1 MPGLPERHD
10 RLVSVDLLRGLVMV
24 IMALD
29 HTRDFFTN
37 VHFSPTDLSKTS
49 VALFL
54 TRWITHFCAP
64 AFVFLAGTGAFLF
77 GSHGKTKSEL
87 AVFLTTRGLWLI
99 FLQITAETF
108 AWNFTTDY
116 TEIDGGVLWAI
127 GWSMIVLAG
136 LVFFPVGLT
145 SAFGI
150 LMIASHNLLDG
161 VQPQHLGKLGPL
173 WAVLHT
179 GDIVRISPS
188 LTLEP
193 FYPLIPWIG
202 VMAAGYGFGT
212 VLLLERDAQRKV
224 LFRLGGLLTVLFILL
239 RAVNIYGDPKPW
251 SPQASYILSLLSFL
265 NCEKY
270 PPSLLYLLMT
280 LGPAIAVLPWFDR
293 KPGRLGGF
301 FITFGRVP
309 LFYYLLHLLLVY
321 QLAVTLAWVTG
332 GSVSAFLGDPFTP
345 GYPDSYGYDLSIVY
359 LLWVL
364 VVLSLYPI
372 CRGFA
377 SLKAHRRHWLWLR
390 YF

>member
-1 MPGLPERHD
+1 MPRLPERLD

-37 VHFSPTDLSKTS
+37 AQFSPTDLSKTS

-64 AFVFLAGTGAFLF
+64 VFVFLAGTGAFLYA
-77 GSHGKTKSEL
+77 SHGKTKNEL
-87 AVFLTTRGLWLI
+87 AIFLITRGLWLI
-99 FLQITAETF
+99 FLQIAVETF
-108 AWNFTTDY
+108 AWDFTTDY
-116 TEIDGGVLWAI
+116 TQIEGGVLWAI
-127 GWSMIVLAG
+127 GWSMIALAG
-136 LVFFPVGLT
+136 LVFLPVGLT
-145 SAFGI
+145 SVFGI

-161 VQPQHLGKLGPL
+161 VRPEDLGELGPL

-179 GDIVRISPS
+179 GDIIRISPN
-188 LTLEP
+188 LALEP

-212 VLLLERDAQRKV
+212 VLLLERDVQRRV
-224 LFRLGGLLTVLFILL
+224 LLRLGGLLTVLFILL
-239 RAVNIYGDPKPW
+239 RSINLYGDPKPW
-251 SPQASYILSLLSFL
+251 SPQDSYTFSLLSFL

-293 KPGRLGGF
+293 KPGWLGGF

-309 LFYYLLHLLLVY
+309 LFYYLLHLLLIH
-321 QLAVTLAWVTG
+321 QLVIALAWVTG
-332 GSVSAFLGDPFTP
+332 RSASAFLGDPFTP
-345 GYPDSYGYDLSIVY
+345 GYPDGCGYDLPILY

-372 CRGFA
+372 CRRFA
-377 SLKAHRRHWLWLR
+377 SLKAHRRHWRWLR
-390 YF
+390 YL

>member
-1 MPGLPERHD
+1 
-10 RLVSVDLLRGLVMV
+10 
-24 IMALD
+24 ALD

-37 VHFSPTDLSKTS
+37 AHFSPTDLSKTS

-64 AFVFLAGTGAFLF
+64 VFAFLAGTGAFL
-77 GSHGKTKSEL
+77 SAAHGKNKSEL
-87 AVFLTTRGLWLI
+87 AIFLITRGLWLI
-99 FLQITAETF
+99 FLQIAAETF
-108 AWNFTTDY
+108 AWDFATDY

-127 GWSMIVLAG
+127 GWSMIALAG
-136 LVFFPVGLT
+136 LVFLPVGLT

-150 LMIASHNLLDG
+150 LMIAGHNLLDG
-161 VQPQHLGKLGPL
+161 VQPEDLGELGPL

-179 GDIVRISPS
+179 GDIIRISPS

-212 VLLLERDAQRKV
+212 VLLLERDVQRSV
-224 LFRLGGLLTVLFILL
+224 LLRLGSLLTVLFILL
-239 RAVNIYGDPKPW
+239 RSINLYGDPKPW
-251 SPQASYILSLLSFL
+251 SPQDSYTFSLLSFL

-293 KPGRLGGF
+293 KPGRLGAF
-301 FITFGRVP
+301 LMTFGRAP
-309 LFYYLLHLLLVY
+309 LFYYLLHLLLIH

-332 GSVSAFLGDPFTP
+332 QSPSAVLSDPFTP
-345 GYPDSYGYDLSIVY
+345 GYPDSYGYDLPIVY
-359 LLWVL
+359 ALWIF

-372 CRGFA
+372 CRG
-377 SLKAHRRHWLWLR
+377 
-390 YF
+390 